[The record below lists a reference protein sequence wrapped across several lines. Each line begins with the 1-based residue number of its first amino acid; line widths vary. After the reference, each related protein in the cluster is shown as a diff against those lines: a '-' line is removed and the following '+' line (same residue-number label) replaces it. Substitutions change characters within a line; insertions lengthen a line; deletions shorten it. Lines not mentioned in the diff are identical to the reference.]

1 MSAMIH
7 TAIYNYFVPAMVIGL
22 LLPPIALAAALISYL
37 CHRNRVEPE
46 RQVPAFLYTLALII
60 FGVVAGFAGMVEGN
74 ALACPAAGNLC
85 GLFGVFAAGPISFS
99 LVIILIGLA
108 LFLIRPAPKR

>member
-1 MSAMIH
+1 MNSMIR

-22 LLPPIALAAALISYL
+22 LSPPIALATALISYL

-46 RQVPAFLYTLALII
+46 RRVPAFAYVLALIV

-85 GLFGVFAAGPISFS
+85 GLFGVFATGPIAFS
-99 LVIILIGLA
+99 LAVVIVGLA

>member
-1 MSAMIH
+1 MNAMVH

-22 LLPPIALAAALISYL
+22 LLPPIALATALISYL

-46 RQVPAFLYTLALII
+46 RRVPVFLYILALIV
-60 FGVVAGFAGMVEGN
+60 FGVAAGFAGMIEGN

-85 GLFGVFAAGPISFS
+85 GLFGVFATGPMSFS
-99 LVIILIGLA
+99 LAIMLIGLA